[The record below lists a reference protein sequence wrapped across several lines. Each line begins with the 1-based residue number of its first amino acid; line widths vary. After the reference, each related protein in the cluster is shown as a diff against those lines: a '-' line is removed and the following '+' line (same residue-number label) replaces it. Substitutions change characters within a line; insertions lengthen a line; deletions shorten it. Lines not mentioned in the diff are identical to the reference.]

1 MYRKVLFNN
10 FHFSIF
16 GTIDIRTRTI
26 EKTRLQL
33 KIEALLIRKDYAKPT
48 MLITRDLHSRMKLRG
63 RRARTCE
70 EEKKAFSLF
79 SYVSQAPFAITRT
92 FIPLCHAG
100 YCVIKTG
107 RQSTQQFDAS
117 DHFSHSTA

>member
-16 GTIDIRTRTI
+16 GTIDIRSRTI

-48 MLITRDLHSRMKLRG
+48 MLIMRDLHPRMKLRG
-63 RRARTCE
+63 RRAGPAR
-70 EEKKAFSLF
+70 KRRKHFPFSLMSLKRPSRSHAPLF
-79 SYVSQAPFAITRT
+79 PFA
-92 FIPLCHAG
+92 
-100 YCVIKTG
+100 
-107 RQSTQQFDAS
+107 TQA
-117 DHFSHSTA
+117 TA